1 MLEYDSRFP
10 ESKTFIVNE
19 MMEMFE
25 KLYNLKSQGFGGPIF
40 EQYMR
45 NSMLLVMEDPE
56 SGNTLL
62 EVPRVLADAD
72 FRHYKLSRCAN
83 IVVKNFWEKEAE
95 KAGGEAALANMV
107 PYITS
112 KMNMFTA
119 NDIMRPIISQQ
130 KSAFS
135 FRDIMDSRKILIV
148 NLAKGHLGETNSYL
162 LGMIIVGR
170 IFLAALSRVEMP
182 EEERLDFFLYLDE
195 FQNVTTKSIAGILAE
210 ARKYRLS
217 MTMAHQYIGQLEDD
231 IKNAVFGNVG
241 TLLSFR
247 IGVHDAE
254 FLKKQFEPV
263 FDENDLVNLDNYNAY
278 LKLLI
283 QGQTSKP
290 FNIQTIPPVK
300 GNPDVVS
307 LIKEYSRLM
316 YGRDRAEV
324 EQEAYE
330 RLSRLPNI

>member
-1 MLEYDSRFP
+1 
-10 ESKTFIVNE
+10 
-19 MMEMFE
+19 
-25 KLYNLKSQGFGGPIF
+25 
-40 EQYMR
+40 
-45 NSMLLVMEDPE
+45 
-56 SGNTLL
+56 
-62 EVPRVLADAD
+62 
-72 FRHYKLSRCAN
+72 
-83 IVVKNFWEKEAE
+83 
-95 KAGGEAALANMV
+95 
-107 PYITS
+107 
-112 KMNMFTA
+112 MNMFTA

-170 IFLAALSRVEMP
+170 IFLAALSRVEVP

-217 MTMAHQYIGQLEDD
+217 LTMAHQYIGQLEDD

-283 QGQTSKP
+283 KGQTSKP
-290 FNIQTIPPVK
+290 FNIQTIVPVK
-300 GNPDVVS
+300 GNLEVVS
-307 LIKEYSRLM
+307 LIKEYSRLT

-324 EQEAYE
+324 EQEAYD